1 MQSEHGDCY
10 DSYYDPTEF
19 QSLVSVALGALDC
32 GTVTISG
39 VENFP
44 QCNGD
49 YRPTG
54 QYSRGLMVF
63 KHSTSKL
70 FLCCL
75 VNARDWRVTN
85 KLAGENDDDDDDD
98 KTKTYIIRSA
108 DSLCP
113 ASEPGDGSYWWWRRW
128 NGKKNNIK
136 SVGVRL

>member
-1 MQSEHGDCY
+1 MRIDDTKDDYYLYHENSTFSVPRSGWTKVQPEHGDCY

-39 VENFP
+39 VEKFP

-63 KHSTSKL
+63 KHSTSRL
-70 FLCCL
+70 FLCC
-75 VNARDWRVTN
+75 VVGAHDWRGMDWMN
-85 KLAGENDDDDDDD
+85 YPDAQYSNL
-98 KTKTYIIRSA
+98 KTK
-108 DSLCP
+108 P
-113 ASEPGDGSYWWWRRW
+113 V
-128 NGKKNNIK
+128 K
-136 SVGVRL
+136 